1 MLPRSLVALAWVC
14 PLLAACSV
22 SEPDADRE
30 LSLPFWVS
38 DEFTPSGYM
47 GDGSQGNVITL
58 HVDDASCHV
67 RPADARGSC
76 FRFDYHA
83 PATGSV
89 GWGGVYFQAPPNN
102 WGNLPGK
109 RIAPGAK
116 QLRLK
121 AAGVTGTELATFRVG
136 GLSGMDSSGAPYPN
150 ADSFQAEQSFALSTD
165 LAEYV
170 VPLPAGQTYDR
181 VLGGF
186 AWTLLAPA
194 DQSPIALYL
203 DDVYWE

>member
-1 MLPRSLVALAWVC
+1 MPSRLLLALAC
-14 PLLAACSV
+14 ACLLLAACSV
-22 SEPDADRE
+22 SEPEAERVVA
-30 LSLPFWVS
+30 LPFWVS

-47 GDGSQGNVITL
+47 GDGSQDGAIGM

-76 FRFDYHA
+76 FRFDYRA
-83 PATGSV
+83 PASSM

-121 AAGVTGTELATFRVG
+121 AAGASGGELATFRIG
-136 GLSGMDSSGAPYPN
+136 GLSGTDASGKPYPN
-150 ADSFQAEQSFALSTD
+150 ADVFQAEQSIQLTTD

-170 VPLPAGQTYDR
+170 VPLPAGQAYDR

-194 DQSPIALYL
+194 DKSSVVLFL
-203 DDVYWE
+203 DDVHWE